1 MGLGERPTNRITTR
15 ERPTN
20 RITTRERPTNII
32 TTWER
37 PTNRITT
44 RDDDGWTYSE
54 CMKYACSYPDM
65 SAKVH
70 AHMLAPAAHAS
81 TYYDPYLFKAHAHA
95 FTHRVRMIAMCVYDC
110 SHCGKPK
117 RERKSKKRTRT
128 FKGQPVDEKGPPRLP
143 LKDAEHP
150 TIWAIAITARL
161 SNSTRRPSHFLVWP
175 ISPVLC
181 SKNTECSSQLG
192 QEKAVLARIVE
203 DCVRRPATGRR

>member
-1 MGLGERPTNRITTR
+1 MKCPLRIGSAWGSAGGSGPGEAARGAPRERMGLGERQTNRITTR

-20 RITTRERPTNII
+20 RITTR
-32 TTWER
+32 ER

-117 RERKSKKRTRT
+117 RERKSKKRTARRR
-128 FKGQPVDEKGPPRLP
+128 KG
-143 LKDAEHP
+143 
-150 TIWAIAITARL
+150 TA
-161 SNSTRRPSHFLVWP
+161 
-175 ISPVLC
+175 
-181 SKNTECSSQLG
+181 
-192 QEKAVLARIVE
+192 
-203 DCVRRPATGRR
+203 